1 MADDL
6 SEYAEWRTDPLA
18 VLDAAVAS
26 LDGED
31 RPGQRMLASAVA
43 DAIRHGHHLVAEA
56 PTGSG
61 KSLAYLS
68 PVVASGLRV
77 VIATSTIALQDQ
89 LIGKDVPQLRKASG
103 VPFSAVTLK
112 GRANYICRA
121 KLATVHD
128 PERLFDL
135 APGANFDAD
144 VASVRSLAERSF
156 TGDRSELPEDV
167 PDASWA
173 AVSCSGQECPGARE
187 CDDGPQCF
195 AERARA
201 LAADADVIIVNH
213 ALACL
218 DLGADGNVLP
228 DHDLLVVD
236 EAHALA
242 EAATPVEGVATYTQ
256 AVMDLGATVCT
267 PRSPRCVI
275 CPLMKTC
282 KARKEGIAE
291 ELPARAP
298 KAQKPTRRG
307 LAFVLANRDG
317 AILLR
322 KRPAK
327 GLLGGMDEVPSSPW
341 REGKL
346 VIADALNEAPV
357 PARWKVLEGG
367 VRHTFTH
374 FHLELAVARATATT
388 SRLAKLAPGSAWVEI
403 DKLDERALPTV
414 MRKVIAHAIKA

>member
-1 MADDL
+1 MAMTPQSEHASRLLAWYDRHRRTLPWRALPGAKTEPYLVWL
-6 SEYAEWRTDPLA
+6 SEIMLQQTTVATVGDYFRKFMARWPTVQALAAAPIDDVLSAWAGLGYYARARNLHACARTVAELHDGRFPDTE
-18 VLDAAVAS
+18 DALRA
-26 LDGED
+26 L
-31 RPGQRMLASAVA
+31 PGIGPYTAAAIRAIAFDQPASAV
-43 DAIRHGHHLVAEA
+43 
-56 PTGSG
+56 
-61 KSLAYLS
+61 
-68 PVVASGLRV
+68 
-77 VIATSTIALQDQ
+77 
-89 LIGKDVPQLRKASG
+89 
-103 VPFSAVTLK
+103 
-112 GRANYICRA
+112 
-121 KLATVHD
+121 
-128 PERLFDL
+128 
-135 APGANFDAD
+135 
-144 VASVRSLAERSF
+144 
-156 TGDRSELPEDV
+156 
-167 PDASWA
+167 
-173 AVSCSGQECPGARE
+173 
-187 CDDGPQCF
+187 
-195 AERARA
+195 
-201 LAADADVIIVNH
+201 
-213 ALACL
+213 
-218 DLGADGNVLP
+218 DGNVERVIARLFAIRTPLP
-228 DHDLLVVD
+228 DAKPEIQARAASLVPQQRAGD
-236 EAHALA
+236 YA
-242 EAATPVEGVATYTQ
+242 Q
-256 AVMDLGATVCT
+256 AMMDLGATVCT

-298 KAQKPTRRG
+298 KAEKPTRRG

-414 MRKVIAHAIKA
+414 MRKVIAHAVKD

>member
-1 MADDL
+1 MAMTPQPEHASRLLAWYDRHRRTLPWRALPGAKTEPYLVWL
-6 SEYAEWRTDPLA
+6 SEIMLQQTTVATVGDYFRKFVARWPTVQALAAAPIDDVLSAWAGLGYYARARNLHACARTVAELHDGRFPDTE
-18 VLDAAVAS
+18 DALRA
-26 LDGED
+26 L
-31 RPGQRMLASAVA
+31 PGIGPYTAAAIRAIAFDQPASAV
-43 DAIRHGHHLVAEA
+43 
-56 PTGSG
+56 
-61 KSLAYLS
+61 
-68 PVVASGLRV
+68 
-77 VIATSTIALQDQ
+77 
-89 LIGKDVPQLRKASG
+89 
-103 VPFSAVTLK
+103 
-112 GRANYICRA
+112 
-121 KLATVHD
+121 
-128 PERLFDL
+128 
-135 APGANFDAD
+135 
-144 VASVRSLAERSF
+144 
-156 TGDRSELPEDV
+156 
-167 PDASWA
+167 
-173 AVSCSGQECPGARE
+173 
-187 CDDGPQCF
+187 
-195 AERARA
+195 
-201 LAADADVIIVNH
+201 
-213 ALACL
+213 
-218 DLGADGNVLP
+218 DGNVERVIARLFAIRTPLP
-228 DHDLLVVD
+228 DAKPEIQARAASLVPQQRAGD
-236 EAHALA
+236 YA
-242 EAATPVEGVATYTQ
+242 Q
-256 AVMDLGATVCT
+256 AMMDLGATVCT

-307 LAFVLANRDG
+307 LAFVLANRDA

-414 MRKVIAHAIKA
+414 MRKVIAHAVKD